1 MRAGDHYDAGRTSLT
16 HSVIAVTWPFLGG
29 MTLMLLISLGSI
41 NALSAMRAYVAGV
54 AVWIGA
60 EADTSA
66 AMHRYLARPS
76 DAHFAEL
83 EQPISIWA
91 GDNTARVELMKQNAD
106 YDLAGRGLR
115 AGGNHLANIDGM
127 IWLFRAMR
135 MIPAWQEPL
144 HIWADADQKFEQYLP
159 LKGHIRA
166 RVAAGRL
173 DAGELNALRDKIDAI
188 HAPLVALEHQF
199 ARAIDDDARRLTALL
214 LAFLAIST
222 AALLAAG
229 YFAARH
235 ILRRTDEMAVVLRAV
250 EKLAF
255 EEQERAAVLLRS
267 IGDAVISTDRFGV
280 VQFLNGAAEKL
291 TGLSA
296 VQACGRPLDEVFR
309 LAHSGDAPAASLR
322 DAIERFM
329 SEADDTLTLGHSS
342 QQLIRRDGSIT
353 PIGERAARLR
363 NRDGEV
369 IGLVL
374 VMRDVTAERQLS
386 DQLRHQATHD
396 ALTGL
401 ANRSHFEHELDVTLR
416 RCQATGQTY
425 SAAFIDLDQF
435 KIVNDT
441 GGHAA
446 GDELIRRVGAA
457 IRAQLREGDL
467 LARLGGDEF
476 GLVLP
481 NCDAEVAVQI
491 TERIRLTI
499 EALRFLSDGWN
510 FSVNASIGVV
520 HNDPSLHTATDV
532 LRAADRACYAAK
544 ETGRNRVHVY
554 SSDDR
559 DINGCR
565 GEMQWINRLHA
576 ALEQD
581 RFVLYTQEIRPVGAR
596 VGAPSICHEVLLRL
610 RDEQGQM
617 VPPMAFIPAAE
628 RFGLMPQIDRWVI
641 EHAFAEQSRRTR
653 FGIFAPRCMINLSGA
668 SLDNPE
674 LADFIDDRLKH
685 YNLPRGSIGFE
696 LTETAAI
703 SKLAA
708 AVKVMH
714 RLKELGC
721 PVALDD
727 FGSGMSS
734 YGYLRELPVD
744 IVKIDGSF
752 VRDMSSDPVAYAM
765 VEAMHMVARAMG
777 IRTVAEWVEN
787 DATLTALKRMGVD
800 FAQGRGL
807 AIEQPWSEAHRNAEC
822 EPEDS
827 IGMAVAVR

>member
-1 MRAGDHYDAGRTSLT
+1 VKVKDDIRESS

-29 MTLMLLISLGSI
+29 MLLMLLISLGSI
-41 NALSAMRAYVAGV
+41 NALSAMRAYVAGLS
-54 AVWIGA
+54 VWIGA
-60 EADTSA
+60 EANTSE

-76 DAHFAEL
+76 VANFAAL
-83 EQPISIWA
+83 EQPIKIWA
-91 GDNTARVELMKQNAD
+91 GDNTARLEMMKPRAD
-106 YDLAGRGLR
+106 YELAGRGLR
-115 AGGNHLANIDGM
+115 AGGNHPANIDGM
-127 IWLFRAMR
+127 VWLFRAMQI
-135 MIPAWQEPL
+135 IPAWQEPL
-144 HIWADADQKFEQYLP
+144 NIWREADHKFEQYLP
-159 LKGHIRA
+159 LKQRMQS
-166 RVAAGRL
+166 RLAAGGIDL
-173 DAGELNALRDKIDAI
+173 GELNALGDEIDAI
-188 HAPLVALEHQF
+188 HSPLVALEHQF
-199 ARAIDDDARRLTALL
+199 ARAIDDDARQLTALL
-214 LAFLAIST
+214 LTFLAIST
-222 AALLAAG
+222 LALLAAG
-229 YFAARH
+229 YLAARH
-235 ILRRTDEMAVVLRAV
+235 ILKRTDEMAVALRAI

-255 EEQERAAVLLRS
+255 EEHERAAVLLRS
-267 IGDAVISTDRFGV
+267 IGDAVISTNRSGV
-280 VQFLNGAAEKL
+280 VQFLNSAAEEL
-291 TGLSA
+291 IGVSMA
-296 VQACGRPLDEVFR
+296 EACGRPIDEVFR
-309 LAHSGDAPAASLR
+309 LAHSGDAPAPSLR
-322 DAIERFM
+322 AAIESFM
-329 SEADDTLTLGHSS
+329 SEANDTLTLGHASE
-342 QQLIRRDGSIT
+342 LVRHDGSIT

-363 NRDGEV
+363 NRAGDV

-374 VMRDVTAERQLS
+374 VMRDVTAERRLS

-401 ANRSHFEHELDVTLR
+401 ANRSHFEHELDLTLH

-457 IRAQLREGDL
+457 ISAQLRDGDL

-476 GLVLP
+476 GLVLS
-481 NCDAEVAVQI
+481 NCDAEAAVLI
-491 TERIRLTI
+491 TERIRMTI
-499 EALRFLSDGWN
+499 EALRFLSDGCN

-520 HNDPSLHTATDV
+520 HNDPALHTATDV

-554 SSDDR
+554 NPHDR
-559 DINGCR
+559 DIEGCR
-565 GEMQWINRLHA
+565 GEMRWITRLHA

-581 RFVLYTQEIRPVGAR
+581 RFVLYSQEIRSIRAR
-596 VGAPSICHEVLLRL
+596 VGAPSVCHEVLLRL

-685 YNLPRGSIGFE
+685 YDLPRGSIGFE

-703 SKLAA
+703 SRLAA
-708 AVKVMH
+708 AVKVMN

-752 VRDMSSDPVAYAM
+752 VRDMSNDPVAYAM
-765 VEAMHMVARAMG
+765 VEAMHNVARAMG

-787 DATLTALKRMGVD
+787 DATLTALKRLGVD
-800 FAQGRGL
+800 FAQGRG
-807 AIEQPWSEAHRNAEC
+807 IGTEQPWSEANRTAEC
-822 EPEDS
+822 EPEVS

>member
-1 MRAGDHYDAGRTSLT
+1 MYLHVKDNIPESS
-16 HSVIAVTWPFLGG
+16 HSVIAVTWPFLAG

-41 NALSAMRAYVAGV
+41 HALSAMRAYVAGLS
-54 AVWIGA
+54 VWIGA

-76 DAHFAEL
+76 DAHLTEL
-83 EQPISIWA
+83 ELPISVWT

-106 YDLAGRGLR
+106 YDLAGRGLS
-115 AGGNHLANIDGM
+115 AGGNHPANIDGM

-144 HIWADADQKFEQYLP
+144 HIWADADHEFEQYLP
-159 LKGHIRA
+159 LKLRMQA
-166 RVAAGRL
+166 RIAAGRI
-173 DAGELNALRDKIDAI
+173 DAGELNVWRDKIDAI
-188 HAPLVALEHQF
+188 HAPLVVLEHQF

-214 LAFLAIST
+214 LAFLAISS
-222 AALLAAG
+222 AALLTAG

-235 ILRRTDEMAVVLRAV
+235 ILRRTDEMAAALRAV
-250 EKLAF
+250 EKMAF
-255 EEQERAAVLLRS
+255 EEHERAAVLLRS
-267 IGDAVISTDRFGV
+267 IGDAVISTDRGGV

-296 VQACGRPLDEVFR
+296 AQARGRPLDEVFR
-309 LAHSGDAPAASLR
+309 LAHSGDPAAPVLR

-329 SEADDTLTLGHSS
+329 SEADDILTLGHSS
-342 QQLIRRDGSIT
+342 QLVRRDGSIT

-374 VMRDVTAERQLS
+374 VMRDVTAERHLS

-416 RCQATGQTY
+416 RCQRAGLKY

-446 GDELIRRVGAA
+446 GDELIRRVGSA

-481 NCDAEVAVQI
+481 NCDAGVAVQV

-674 LADFIDDRLKH
+674 LADYIDGRLKH

-752 VRDMSSDPVAYAM
+752 VRDMSNDPVAYAM

-800 FAQGRGL
+800 FAQGRGI
-807 AIEQPWSEAHRNAEC
+807 AIEQPWSEARRNADC
-822 EPEDS
+822 EPEVS

>member
-1 MRAGDHYDAGRTSLT
+1 
-16 HSVIAVTWPFLGG
+16 
-29 MTLMLLISLGSI
+29 MLLISLGSI

-481 NCDAEVAVQI
+481 NCDAGVAVQI

-544 ETGRNRVHVY
+544 ETGRNRVHIY

-559 DINGCR
+559 DIDGCR

-641 EHAFAEQSRRTR
+641 EHAFAEQGRRTR

-703 SKLAA
+703 SRLAA

-714 RLKELGC
+714 HLKELGC

-752 VRDMSSDPVAYAM
+752 VRDMSNDPVAYAM
-765 VEAMHMVARAMG
+765 VEAMHKVARAMG